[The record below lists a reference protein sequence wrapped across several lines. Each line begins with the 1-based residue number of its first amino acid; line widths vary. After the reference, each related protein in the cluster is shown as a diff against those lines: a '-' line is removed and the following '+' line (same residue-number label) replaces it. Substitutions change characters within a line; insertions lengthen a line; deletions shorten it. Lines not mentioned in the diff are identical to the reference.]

1 MIKGIIPIMHG
12 GLGNQMFIMA
22 SAFIVSKIL
31 KCTIFVFRNTLTNN
45 KHNLENQDYN
55 KSVFKDIGIV
65 IDVDFTRIPE
75 IDMFNEFVYH
85 SHGMDKPFDEWNP
98 YDVKNGTIM
107 SAYYQYYPVFVDYE
121 KEIRE
126 IFISGLS
133 EHRKKVE
140 EFVSENDIFVHIRR
154 GDFVE
159 FSNIHYLQPE
169 TYFSECIKKH
179 IQIKKEQQIYD
190 EIKLFI
196 LSDDIIWVNNN
207 NIFNTKFKEIKDTN
221 DNITFVYVKEFDE
234 IQTMALMSLCK
245 GGAICSNSTFSWWG
259 AYLGA
264 YEKRNPVFVPKKWI
278 SLKDD
283 MSDLFPKEWI
293 QV

>member
-55 KSVFKDIGIV
+55 KSVFKNIGIM
-65 IDVDFTRIPE
+65 IDVDFTLIHE
-75 IDMFNEFVYH
+75 IDMFNGFVYH
-85 SHGMDKPFDEWNP
+85 SHGVDKPFDAWDP
-98 YDVKNGTIM
+98 YDVKIGTIM
-107 SAYYQYYPVFVDYE
+107 SAYYQYYPVFVDFE

-126 IFISGLS
+126 VFISGLS
-133 EHRKKVE
+133 EHRLKIEKLLDIKE
-140 EFVSENDIFVHIRR
+140 TDIFLHVRR

-159 FSNIHYLQPE
+159 LSNIHYLQPIS
-169 TYFSECIKKH
+169 YFYECIE
-179 IQIKKEQQIYD
+179 QINNNGISR
-190 EIKLFI
+190 IFV
-196 LSDDIIWVNNN
+196 LSDDIKW
-207 NIFNTKFKEIKDTN
+207 
-221 DNITFVYVKEFDE
+221 VKENMLFKDKIFVHVENFDE

-293 QV
+293 QL